1 MRTVILNPKG
11 GSGKT
16 TIATNLAAYYAQQ
29 GERPT
34 LMDTDPQ
41 GSSARW
47 LRKRPTNVAAIYSI
61 SAFERSAGVTRSWQL
76 RIPQDCSQV
85 IVDTPAGL
93 DAQQL
98 RDVARGADA
107 ILIPVM
113 PSDIDI
119 HAAAQCISDLLL
131 VAKIRRSEGRIG
143 IIANRVRSNTRA
155 FASLLRF
162 LGSLDIPMLSPL
174 RDSQNYVRSAESGC
188 GIHEMPTW
196 QVEKDLE
203 QWRTITNWLNE
214 RAQALASQD

>member
-1 MRTVILNPKG
+1 MRTIILNPKG

-47 LRKRPTNVAAIYSI
+47 LRKRPADVAAIHSI

-143 IIANRVRSNTRA
+143 IIANRVRSNTRG

-162 LGSLDIPMLSPL
+162 LGSLDIPMLAPL
-174 RDSQNYVRSAESGC
+174 RDSQNYVRSAESGR

-196 QVEKDLE
+196 QVQKDLE
-203 QWRTITNWLNE
+203 QWRTVTNWLNE
-214 RAQALASQD
+214 RARGLASQD